1 MTNQIPMRGNICSC
15 GGVWFCYD
23 LPESDPDQCPY
34 CKRQIDSGE
43 MYEDAEVKEQQ
54 EQGQLPDNIK
64 EGLGKATGQE
74 TVKLVTKACDFC
86 TNELFFDEGD
96 ADKATHCPYCDGHLL
111 NAEEYK
117 ALVQGNSVAQQ
128 DPNMLLGVDVNE
140 LEGQLVYV
148 KFRSL
153 IPWKKPLLYVFGG
166 VDPMTMKVK
175 LIGLLQEITWVDFSD
190 IKSVTVSA

>member
-15 GGVWFCYD
+15 GGVWFCHD
-23 LPESDPDQCPY
+23 LPESDPDKCPY

-43 MYEDAEVKEQQ
+43 IFEDSDIKEQD

-64 EGLGKATGQE
+64 DGLSKATGQE

-86 TNELFFDEGD
+86 TNELFFDEED
-96 ADKATHCPYCDGHLL
+96 ANKANHCPYCDGHLL
-111 NAEEYK
+111 NAEEYQ
-117 ALVQGNSVAQQ
+117 AFLGGGQQ